1 MLDISEN
8 AEADERFWSS
18 LRDMASTVADHKC
31 LAARAADAIA
41 NGEARVSKADANA
54 KAVRERVAAIERG
67 ENVEG
72 SLGQS
77 MTFEDCVRIMQAAG
91 WTARDFR

>member
-1 MLDISEN
+1 M
-8 AEADERFWSS
+8 
-18 LRDMASTVADHKC
+18 
-31 LAARAADAIA
+31 
-41 NGEARVSKADANA
+41 SKADANA